1 MRLGI
6 EKRKDLISPNLRL
19 IIPNMGNIKSISVAD
34 ALFSGGQKRVLGLLF
49 GQPDRA
55 FYSNEIANLVKSG
68 RGALQ
73 RELERLVAAG
83 LIKSKMMGR
92 QKYFQADK
100 DSFLYAELRSIVMK
114 TCGLGDVLRD
124 ALAGQAGK
132 IDYAFIY
139 GSVAK
144 GTDTAA
150 SDVDLMVI
158 ARGLRYSD
166 LFDALSAAEEKLGRK
181 ISPTIYSRPEL
192 AKKIAADNHFV
203 KQVLS
208 QPKIALL
215 GNEDVIRSRKAA

>member
-1 MRLGI
+1 
-6 EKRKDLISPNLRL
+6 
-19 IIPNMGNIKSISVAD
+19 MGKHKSISVSD

-55 FYSNEIANLVKSG
+55 FYSNEIAKLVKSG

-73 RELERLVAAG
+73 RELERLLAAG
-83 LIKSKMMGR
+83 LIKSKLMGR
-92 QKYFQADK
+92 QKYFQANK
-100 DSFLYAELRSIVMK
+100 ESFLYSELRSIVMK
-114 TCGLGDVLRD
+114 TFGLGDVLRD
-124 ALAGQAGK
+124 ALSVHADK

-166 LFDALSAAEEKLGRK
+166 LFEALATAENKLGRK
-181 ISPTIYSRPEL
+181 VSPTIYSRPEL
-192 AKKIAADNHFV
+192 AKKIAGDNHFV
-203 KQVLS
+203 KNVLN
-208 QPKIALL
+208 QPKIVLL
-215 GNEDVIRSRKAA
+215 GSEDVVRPRKAA

>member
-1 MRLGI
+1 
-6 EKRKDLISPNLRL
+6 
-19 IIPNMGNIKSISVAD
+19 MGKVKNISVAD

-83 LIKSKMMGR
+83 LIKSKLMGR

-100 DSFLYAELRSIVMK
+100 ESFLYPELRSIVMK
-114 TCGLGDVLRD
+114 TFGLGDMLRD
-124 ALAGQAGK
+124 ALSVHADK

-144 GTDTAA
+144 GADTAA

-158 ARGLRYSD
+158 GRGLRYSD
-166 LFDALSAAEEKLGRK
+166 LFEALSAAEEKLGRK
-181 ISPTIYSRPEL
+181 ISPTIYSRQEFTR
-192 AKKIAADNHFV
+192 KVDGDNHFV
-203 KQVLS
+203 KRVLS
-208 QPKIALL
+208 QPKIVLL
-215 GNEDVIRSRKAA
+215 GSEDVVRPRKAA